1 MGGQGQLA
9 RKGLISVIIVIGLLI
24 ALAVAYYLKNQNFS
38 VDDSFITYRYAFH
51 LSQGDGLTFNVGEKY
66 YGTTAAGYAIV
77 LAAFDKLASIFHL
90 NLSIQNISVGISSL
104 ALLITSLFAFSI
116 TARRNRPVESALLT
130 LALALSLFTALS
142 FNEVAGHE
150 TYAFLALAFVGVVLA
165 SYEKMFAAGIIVAI
179 ATTFRPDAVLFAPII
194 CCTYMLFNNLSL
206 RRALTNKQLI
216 LFACGFFLIAI
227 PWLLFLYSY
236 YGRIS
241 PGTMDAKK
249 AQILIGGFPVYNLD
263 SIVGYVSGS
272 TNWVARTAISLGV
285 VLFGISLFR
294 SKKTSLEAF
303 VEKQHSFVGTC
314 WFAFLLISIGFY
326 ISINVTFWRWYG
338 IPAVFSLVM
347 IAFCGFCALAGKNIE
362 TQKSNTKPA
371 LFFALGA
378 AALLIANIEHIG
390 SWFARENLNPHTKAY
405 YDIAQYLK
413 KAEPDGTVIEM
424 AEPGSFGMQLGPKF
438 TIVDELGLIS
448 PGVATALLKGDKT
461 YANRTYKPKYIV
473 CSWGSPYSACTIPE
487 IILNYDFVGEFDA
500 DFWTKY
506 LSHGAKLYRK
516 NTSDLLP
523 LGQYVSDSVLGDKY
537 GIVRQSADR
546 KTLFVH
552 PGDTPTSFNLET
564 SRLITSPGKTLPVV
578 IRISSEVPA
587 AALAAGGATAG
598 VTIYLD
604 GKVFKERSVIKVG
617 TSIAVDLPYSQGLP
631 YRISVDNNGMSNS
644 NWVYLSASY

>member
-1 MGGQGQLA
+1 MGNTGQLT
-9 RKGLISVIIVIGLLI
+9 RKSPISAIIVIGLLI
-24 ALAVAYYLKNQNFS
+24 VLAVAYYLRNQNYS

-51 LSQGDGLTFNVGEKY
+51 LSQGDGLAFNVGEKY

-77 LAAFDKLASIFHL
+77 LATFDKLASLLHL
-90 NLSIQNISVGISSL
+90 NLSTQNISVGISTL

-116 TARRNRPVESALLT
+116 TGRRSKPIESALLT
-130 LALALSLFTALS
+130 LGLAVSLFTAFA

-165 SYEKMFAAGIIVAI
+165 SYEKMLAAGIIVAI

-194 CCTYMLFNNLSL
+194 CCAYMLFNKLGL

-216 LFACGFFLIAI
+216 LFACGFFLVAI

-249 AQILIGGFPVYNLD
+249 AQILIGGFAIYDLET
-263 SIVGYVSGS
+263 IFGYVSGS
-272 TNWVARTAISLGV
+272 IDWIARAAIALGV
-285 VLFGISLFR
+285 ILFGINLFH
-294 SKKTSLEAF
+294 SKTPSPKAF
-303 VEKQHSFVGTC
+303 IEKQHSFIGTC
-314 WFAFLLISIGFY
+314 WLAFLVISIGFY
-326 ISINVTFWRWYG
+326 VSINVTFWRWYG
-338 IPAVFSLVM
+338 IPAVFSLM
-347 IAFCGFCALAGKNIE
+347 IIAFCGFCALTGKKNE
-362 TQKSNTKPA
+362 AQKADAKPA
-371 LFFALGA
+371 LFFALA
-378 AALLIANIEHIG
+378 AAILLVANIAHIE
-390 SWFARENLNPHTKAY
+390 SWFTSENLNPHTKAY

-461 YANRTYKPKYIV
+461 YTNRTYNPKYIV

-487 IILNYDFVGEFDA
+487 IILNYDFVGEFDT
-500 DFWTKY
+500 DFWAKY

-516 NTSDLLP
+516 NTSNLLP
-523 LGQYVSDSVLGDKY
+523 LGRYVSDPVLGDKY
-537 GIVRQSADR
+537 GIVRQNTDR

-564 SRLITSPGKTLPVV
+564 PRLIASPGKILPVV
-578 IRISSEVPA
+578 IGISSEVPA
-587 AALAAGGATAG
+587 TAVASGGGTAG

-617 TSIAVDLPYSQGLP
+617 TSIAVDLPYSQGQP
-631 YRISVDNNGMSNS
+631 YRFSVDNNGMSNS
-644 NWVYLSASY
+644 NWVNLSASY